1 MGCSSSTVHTGI
13 THADDLRH
21 LKHDNQRIVSVDEE
35 ESRDRSTSGSD
46 CSACSDG
53 VKIDLQGKEVDTR
66 LEIEDLGKLRLIS
79 ESKDVSA
86 TMEATTFQ
94 GVTVAPTF
102 LICAYGTKVPFLD
115 SPCSSTLMNR
125 RRKRAA
131 PDNSFCFPGQICS
144 SIQKALL

>member
-21 LKHDNQRIVSVDEE
+21 LKHENQRIASVDEKMN
-35 ESRDRSTSGSD
+35 RDSSTSGSD
-46 CSACSDG
+46 CSACSSG
-53 VKIDLQGKEVDTR
+53 VNIYLQGKVVETR
-66 LEIEDLGKLRLIS
+66 LEIEDLGKLRHIS
-79 ESKDVSA
+79 ESKNVSA

-94 GVTVAPTF
+94 GVTVTPTF

-131 PDNSFCFPGQICS
+131 QDNSFCFPGQTCS
-144 SIQKALL
+144 SIQKTLL